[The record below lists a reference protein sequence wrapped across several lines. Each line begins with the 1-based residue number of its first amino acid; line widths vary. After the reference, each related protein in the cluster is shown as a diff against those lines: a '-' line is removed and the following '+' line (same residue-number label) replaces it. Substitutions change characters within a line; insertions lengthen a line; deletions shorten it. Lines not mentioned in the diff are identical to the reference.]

1 MLFPSKKIERMK
13 TGLKSH
19 RAAIDFDTNFVM
31 TAVSASDFDWEK
43 RLSLV
48 KK

>member
-1 MLFPSKKIERMK
+1 MK
-13 TGLKSH
+13 SVKSH

-31 TAVSASDFDWEK
+31 TAVSASDFDWDKEIVLGQK
-43 RLSLV
+43 GSIN